1 MGESKSIRN
10 GPPGAFASDGPE
22 LLDTLIRGTSAPG
35 VSDPAIPGVVVG
47 KLIGIGEGG
56 NIPLIYYPGQ
66 PGTEALPARSVVD
79 LRGAHVG
86 RQIVLVFESGDS
98 TKPIIIG
105 VLRESDGWPLADPP
119 GQVEVD
125 ADGQRLIVDA
135 KEQLVLN
142 CGKASLT
149 LRRDG
154 RIEIRGETIVSQAAG
169 ANRVRGGSVE
179 LN

>member
-1 MGESKSIRN
+1 M
-10 GPPGAFASDGPE
+10 A
-22 LLDTLIRGTSAPG
+22 
-35 VSDPAIPGVVVG
+35 
-47 KLIGIGEGG
+47 EGG
-56 NIPLIYYPGQ
+56 AIPLIYYPGQ
-66 PGTEALPARSVVD
+66 PGAEAVPARSVVD
-79 LRGAHVG
+79 LHRAHVG
-86 RQIVLVFESGDS
+86 RQIVLIFEAGDLN
-98 TKPIIIG
+98 KPIILG
-105 VLRESDGWPLADPP
+105 VLREHDGWPLADHP

-125 ADGQRLIVDA
+125 SDGERLIVRA

-149 LRRDG
+149 LRSDG